1 MTVADDTTTAYTIG
15 PVTCPPGERAKGLIP
30 VGVSSYG
37 VELGM
42 PVIVVNGAAPGP
54 VLCVDGGVHGD
65 EYDGMEAVRRVIAE
79 TDPATLR
86 GTLVGIPCVNTP
98 AFEAAARTSGL
109 DHANLNRIFPGD
121 ADGSFSLR
129 LAATFVEQVIPAVD
143 ALVDLHTG
151 GTFGE
156 IAPLT
161 IVQGGYEELATPIGL
176 AAGHELIW
184 KGGSWGGTA
193 RLSTLQAGK
202 PAITIE
208 AGGGTYRERTVDL
221 HVGSV
226 RNIMRRLDMIDG
238 EVELRDRYT
247 EVTGTFAR
255 SAAGGFFLGHAGP
268 GDQCKA
274 GDLLGRVVDHYGRT
288 LEEVRAPEDGIV
300 LWQRRIRTVRPGDEI
315 VIFGAVRG
323 EIRP

>member
-1 MTVADDTTTAYTIG
+1 MTTTDVTPCTIG
-15 PVTCPPGERAKGLIP
+15 PVTCAPGERAQGLIP
-30 VGVSSYG
+30 VGAHSYG
-37 VELGM
+37 VQLGI
-42 PVIVVNGAAPGP
+42 PLLVVNGTAPGP

-65 EYDGMEAVRRVIAE
+65 EYEGMEAVRRVVAT
-79 TDPATLR
+79 TDPQTLR

-98 AFEAAARTSGL
+98 AFEAGARTSGL

-121 ADGSFSLR
+121 ADGSYSLR
-129 LAATFVEQVIPAVD
+129 LAATFVDQVIPAID

-208 AGGGTYRERTVDL
+208 AGGGTYREETVDL
-221 HVGSV
+221 HLGSV
-226 RNIMRRLDMIDG
+226 RNIMRQLGMIEG
-238 EVELRDRYT
+238 ETELRTGYT
-247 EVTGTFAR
+247 AVSGTFAR
-255 SAAGGFFLGHAGP
+255 SADGGFFLGHAGP
-268 GDQCKA
+268 GEQCKE
-274 GDLLGRVVDHYGRT
+274 GDLIATITDHYGAV
-288 LEEVRAPEDGIV
+288 LEEVRAPWDGIV
-300 LWQRRIRTVRPGDEI
+300 LWVRRLRTVRPGDEV
-315 VIFGAVRG
+315 VIFGGVEG